1 MKCIITIQISLI
13 PVYKGKGV
21 NNSSSWCCYSKH
33 LTQHADNWGI
43 IVCNQLWLYSGDRAP
58 IYRPNFHFVPGFF
71 GNFFLF
77 EGSGVSGFAV
87 LGSMFFISLI
97 FLCWLLKLWGICYS
111 VQYYLK
117 SFIFG
122 NCRSLH
128 LQWEKLYNLFISEN
142 QWAYFVFSL
151 FLTGNGCREYQIW

>member
-13 PVYKGKGV
+13 PVYKGKGKGV

-87 LGSMFFISLI
+87 LGSMF
-97 FLCWLLKLWGICYS
+97 WG
-111 VQYYLK
+111 
-117 SFIFG
+117 F
-122 NCRSLH
+122 
-128 LQWEKLYNLFISEN
+128 W
-142 QWAYFVFSL
+142 
-151 FLTGNGCREYQIW
+151 GNGWYSQWGFGREAGYQHLKTFPISTFSETKLFVLLHYPIQKMYLLYALMSCHF